1 MEQQQQ
7 ETQFIGDKIAGFD
20 VVELIGT
27 GAMASVYRAFDTE
40 LERDVALKIPDL
52 RYSDNTSFKNRFNCE
67 AKAMARLHHRNIVQI
82 FSVGEHNGV
91 PYLAMEF
98 VKGAPLSK
106 ILADRDRIEIDEAL
120 EYILQVCDAMECA
133 HQADVVHRDL
143 KPGNILVES
152 SGRVLVADFGISK
165 IMSGDTEDD
174 TLTFIGTPTYMS
186 PEQCG
191 EGKLDQRTDIYS
203 LGVILYE
210 MILGHP
216 PFGGANPAE
225 IIKSHLMETPGFPT
239 EPGKELPP
247 NIVKILR
254 KMLAKDPEQRYRD
267 VRSLRNEIDMWKKW
281 AVAKSAGKVQDTLVS
296 ESAPLILAFVPQKIL
311 LGAVSAALKNIDHRM
326 VVVANSTEL
335 LSKLSNL
342 PAKMVI
348 LSHENG
354 KNGVFKV
361 AERIKEAKKDS
372 ELKVMLL
379 SHGISRGEVES
390 AFLSG
395 VNDIIAEPFDPSVL
409 ISKLESALVG
419 VQRSVECRRFFRKE
433 MSDNITIRIEN
444 EILDISEGGMRIA
457 TNMALKIGEILRF
470 ELQLFRELG
479 FGEKTGRVVWISRNE
494 DGDGFAYQAGLDFA
508 DFTKSERDRLRKW
521 IFASEIGSR
530 NKAKAA
536 IDRTPDMG
544 PQLRTLHRRRTRT
557 L

>member
-1 MEQQQQ
+1 MQQQV
-7 ETQFIGDKIAGFD
+7 QFIDEQIAAFH
-20 VVELIGT
+20 VIELVGK

-52 RYSDNTSFKNRFNCE
+52 RYADNASFKSRFNRE

-82 FSVGEHNGV
+82 YSVGEYNGI
-91 PYLAMEF
+91 PYLAMEY
-98 VKGAPLSK
+98 VKGAALSN
-106 ILADRDRIEIDEAL
+106 ILIDRDRIEIDEAL

-191 EGKLDQRTDIYS
+191 EGKLDKRTDIYS

-210 MILGHP
+210 MILGRP
-216 PFGGANPAE
+216 PFDGSNPAE
-225 IIKSHLMETPGFPT
+225 IIKSHLMETPGFPA
-239 EPGKELPP
+239 EQGKELPP

-267 VRSLRNEIDMWKKW
+267 VRSLRNEINMWKKW
-281 AVAKSAGKVQDTLVS
+281 AEAKSASAAQDTLVS
-296 ESAPLILAFVPQKIL
+296 ESAPLILALVPQKIL
-311 LGAVSAALKNIDHRM
+311 LGAVSAALRNIDHRM

-335 LSKLSNL
+335 LSKLSNS

-361 AERIKEAKKDS
+361 AERIKEAKKNSD
-372 ELKVMLL
+372 LKVMLL
-379 SHGISRGEVES
+379 SHGISRVEVET
-390 AFLSG
+390 AFVSG

-419 VQRSVECRRFFRKE
+419 AQRSVECRRFFRKV

-457 TNMALKIGEILRF
+457 TNMALKIGEILKF

-479 FGEKTGRVVWISRNE
+479 FNEKAGRVVWISRNDE
-494 DGDGFAYQAGLDFA
+494 GDAFAYQAGIDFA
-508 DFTKSERDRLRKW
+508 DFTRAERDRLRKW
-521 IFASEIGSR
+521 IFAAETGSR
-530 NKAKAA
+530 NKTTKS
-536 IDRTPDMG
+536 IDTTPNMG
-544 PQLRTLHRRRTRT
+544 PKLGTIQRRTKSP
-557 L
+557 